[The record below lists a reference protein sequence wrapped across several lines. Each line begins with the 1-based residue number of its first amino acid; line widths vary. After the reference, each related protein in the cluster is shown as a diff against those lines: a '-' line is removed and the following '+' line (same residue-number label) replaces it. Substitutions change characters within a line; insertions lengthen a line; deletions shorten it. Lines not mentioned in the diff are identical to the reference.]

1 MDPRLGLNLHRNHWP
16 TAAALKAHEAAGFSW
31 VQAHTPPWP
40 MLCGRERTRLH
51 ARALRRVLD
60 STALRLIVHAPDD
73 LAAGT
78 PRHDRAFRG
87 LLEYASDSHA
97 ELVAVHVL
105 HHKLVDHERA
115 AAEEDSLHR
124 LAEDAR
130 RLGVTLALE
139 NLAPVYPAEPRICH
153 EPIRVRDLVRRLA
166 TPAAGML
173 FDLGH
178 AHIACRLDALQAC
191 VSDIVL
197 LHVHDNLGARLHG
210 LEAPGVDPLRLD
222 LHLPPGAG
230 SLPWHRIA
238 PILREHDA
246 PLMLEVEPS
255 YRPGLV
261 ELAAVASRVVL
272 GAERPLTER
281 PVAADG
287 LAAL

>member
-31 VQAHTPPWP
+31 VQVHTPPWP

-60 STALRLIVHAPDD
+60 TTGLRLIVHGPDD

-78 PRHDRAFRG
+78 PKHDRAFGG
-87 LLEYASDSHA
+87 LLEYAHEARA

-105 HHKLVDHERA
+105 HHKLADRERA
-115 AAEEDSLHR
+115 AAEEDSLHG

-130 RLGVTLALE
+130 RLGLTLALE

-153 EPIRVRDLVRRLA
+153 EPIRVRDLVRRLQ

-178 AHIACRLDALQAC
+178 AHIAGRLDALKAC
-191 VSDIVL
+191 LPDVVL
-197 LHVHDNLGARLHG
+197 FHVHDNLGARLNG

-222 LHLPPGAG
+222 LHLAPGAG
-230 SLPWHRIA
+230 SLPWHKVT
-238 PILREHDA
+238 PLLREQRA
-246 PLMLEVEPS
+246 PLMLEVEPG
-255 YRPGLV
+255 YRPALV
-261 ELAAVASRVVL
+261 ELAESAARVVL
-272 GAERPLTER
+272 GEASA
-281 PVAADG
+281 VAA
-287 LAAL
+287 